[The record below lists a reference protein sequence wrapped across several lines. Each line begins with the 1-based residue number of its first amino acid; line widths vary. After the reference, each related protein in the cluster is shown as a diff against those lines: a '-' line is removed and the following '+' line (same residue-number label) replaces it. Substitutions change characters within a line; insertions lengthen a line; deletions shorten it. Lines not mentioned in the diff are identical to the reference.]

1 MRMAML
7 AMATA
12 AAMLAMPLH
21 AQQAGPQAPT
31 QPATPQALSADGVR
45 IIDTIVVSGAQP
57 GPGLWK
63 VRKGDHVLWILGVES
78 PLPKRMQWDSA
89 NVERKIAASQE
100 VLAAPSATLDADVG
114 FFRGLALLPSLLRMR
129 KNPDGKLLRDLVSPA
144 EYARWEV
151 LKARYIGSDRDVEEW
166 RPLFAALYLYQKAI
180 GRIGLSEDSVVNGI
194 VRKAARRS
202 DVPVTDPRVTVKIA
216 DPKGALKAF
225 SGESLDDTA
234 CFAKTMERIEV
245 DLGGMVERA
254 NAWAQGD
261 IETLRAKQGPSQ
273 WRACSEAMTGNV
285 AARRLGFADIETRV
299 QAAWMAAAEK
309 ALDKN
314 ASTFAMLPTSQLFN
328 DNGYLAK
335 LAAKGYAIEQP

>member
-1 MRMAML
+1 MYTSMQAKAISSALTALAIRSL
-7 AMATA
+7 PAMALTWS
-12 AAMLAMPLH
+12 MVTNMKFGYLADI
-21 AQQAGPQAPT
+21 
-31 QPATPQALSADGVR
+31 SVS
-45 IIDTIVVSGAQP
+45 IISRTLLVWSTIEIS
-57 GPGLWK
+57 
-63 VRKGDHVLWILGVES
+63 
-78 PLPKRMQWDSA
+78 
-89 NVERKIAASQE
+89 
-100 VLAAPSATLDADVG
+100 
-114 FFRGLALLPSLLRMR
+114 
-129 KNPDGKLLRDLVSPA
+129 
-144 EYARWEV
+144 
-151 LKARYIGSDRDVEEW
+151 
-166 RPLFAALYLYQKAI
+166 
-180 GRIGLSEDSVVNGI
+180 
-194 VRKAARRS
+194 RRS